1 MGWFIF
7 LAVSDCL
14 LMTAMDTVIM
24 LRGGYALIFCLL
36 RQVLNDLLYLSV
48 YALYNRTTKVALL
61 LVSLLITQ
69 MTLVTVC
76 TYRTLPEVPFNGNC
90 DILKTPH
97 NVVYFM

>member
-14 LMTAMDTVIM
+14 LMSAMDTVIM
-24 LRGGYALIFCLL
+24 LRGGHALICLL

-48 YALYNRTTKVALL
+48 YALYNRSTKVALL

-76 TYRTLPEVPFNGNC
+76 TSRTLPKVPFNGNC
-90 DILKTPH
+90 DLKTPH